1 MLRSRLIWRNG
12 LYSDAA
18 LEVSESENDMV
29 DWFQQEVAIWES
41 EAVEREALESLNEA
55 EKVVIYVRGKE
66 GA

>member
-1 MLRSRLIWRNG
+1 
-12 LYSDAA
+12 
-18 LEVSESENDMV
+18 MV